1 MCNDKIQVALFVF
14 DSGRKITICVKF
26 EDVVFVFSDS
36 NGYINEIQLTTCE
49 LLIEKTSFIYLNIR
63 LKAIASAFYFLHV
76 FILLTTALSSG

>member
-1 MCNDKIQVALFVF
+1 MIYVYIKGWAMCNDKIQVALFVF

-63 LKAIASAFYFLHV
+63 LKAIASVFYFL
-76 FILLTTALSSG
+76 